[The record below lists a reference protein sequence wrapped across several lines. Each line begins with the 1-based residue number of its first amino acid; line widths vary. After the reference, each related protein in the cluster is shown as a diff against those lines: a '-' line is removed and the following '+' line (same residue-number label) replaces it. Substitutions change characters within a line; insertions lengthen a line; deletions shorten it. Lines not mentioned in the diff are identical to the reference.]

1 MTQLINQLVTEV
13 FVEQPWLHRA
23 CSRLVTLID
32 LRLCC
37 GCYLDCPLGLL
48 SNEGGGRGWGKG
60 C

>member
-1 MTQLINQLVTEV
+1 MEIKAFIRDVDTLYVYLAEV
-13 FVEQPWLHRA
+13 
-23 CSRLVTLID
+23 LID
-32 LRLCC
+32 LGLCC